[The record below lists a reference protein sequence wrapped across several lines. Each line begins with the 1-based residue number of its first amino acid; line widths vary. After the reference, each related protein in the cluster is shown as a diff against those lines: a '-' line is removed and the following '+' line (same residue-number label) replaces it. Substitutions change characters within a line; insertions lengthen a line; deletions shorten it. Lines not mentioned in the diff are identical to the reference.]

1 MMNKRLM
8 QITMILFLLVALAA
22 CQPGSEADVD
32 TAVAKQTAN
41 TKPVQ
46 QDTASISA
54 EGLVEPLFFVQLSF
68 QGGGEVAEILV
79 SEGDS
84 VAQGDALIQLDATQQ
99 EIALVQAEARL
110 VSANAA
116 LTAAQKQVELAQAA
130 VNSADGIIQSAEAN
144 LALTQAGPL
153 PEEIAAA
160 EANVA
165 AAESAVNQAAAGRDV
180 ALDISS
186 EADIFAA
193 EARLAAAQA
202 DLRALEEGYQDI
214 IDACFELPDGS
225 EVCPLYGAVEEN
237 TREQL
242 NAATLNRDAA
252 QEALNALREGPTAA
266 QTRAASGSVGLAIA
280 NRDAAQAQL
289 DLLLAGA
296 TPEQIAIAEIGVE
309 QAQAAKAIAE
319 ASLIQAE
326 AGVTQAEAGVTQA
339 EANVAQAEAAMER
352 TILRATFDGQVSRIS
367 TSLGQLV
374 APGTPVITLAD
385 FSEWLVQTTDL
396 TELDVAAVEVGAN
409 SEVQLDAIPDETI
422 NGVVTNVAFLPSL
435 SQGDVVYEVTI
446 SLEERT
452 DLPIRWGM
460 TAFVDIEGN

>member
-1 MMNKRLM
+1 MNKRLI

-22 CQPGSEADVD
+22 CQPGTEAEVE
-32 TAVAKQTAN
+32 TAVAKQTVH
-41 TKPVQ
+41 TKPLQ
-46 QDTASISA
+46 QGAVISA
-54 EGLVEPLFFVQLSF
+54 EGLVEPLFFVGLSF

-79 SEGDS
+79 SEGDM
-84 VAQGDALIQLDATQQ
+84 VTAGDALIRLESSQQ
-99 EIALVQAEARL
+99 EIALAQAAARL

-116 LTAAQKQVELAQAA
+116 MTAAEKQVELAQAA
-130 VNSADGIIQSAEAN
+130 INSAEGIIQSAEAN
-144 LALTQAGPL
+144 LTLTEAGPL

-160 EANVA
+160 EANLA
-165 AAESAVNQAAAGRDV
+165 AAAASVSQAAAGRDV
-180 ALDISS
+180 ALDIASD
-186 EADIFAA
+186 ADIFAA

-202 DLRALEEGYQDI
+202 DYRQLEEGYQDI

-225 EVCPLYGAVEEN
+225 EVCPLYGTVEEN

-242 NAATLNRDAA
+242 NAARLNRDAA
-252 QEALNALREGPTAA
+252 QEALDALRAGPTAA

-289 DLLLAGA
+289 DLLLAGVS
-296 TPEQIAIAEIGVE
+296 PEQITIAEIGVE

-319 ASLIQAE
+319 SSLIQAE

-352 TILRATFDGQVSRIS
+352 TVLRATFDGQVSRIS
-367 TSLGQLV
+367 TSIGQLI
-374 APGTPVITLAD
+374 APGMSVITLAD
-385 FSEWLVQTTDL
+385 FSEWLVKTTDL
-396 TELDVAAVEVGAN
+396 TELDVASVAVGAN
-409 SEVQLDAIPDETI
+409 AEVQLDAIPDETI
-422 NGVVTNVAFLPSL
+422 NGVVTNVAYVPSL
-435 SQGDVVYEVTI
+435 SRGDVVYEVTI

-460 TAFVDIEGN
+460 TAFVDVEGN